1 MLGRVVTTIAFS
13 FPVSDGGPSANRS
26 PPPGTRAAIAA
37 GMALVGGG
45 TGARCQKSESQDT
58 KI

>member
-13 FPVSDGGPSANRS
+13 FPVSDGGPSANRR
-26 PPPGTRAAIAA
+26 PPPGTRAAMAA
-37 GMALVGGG
+37 GMALSEGG
-45 TGARCQKSESQDT
+45 TGVDAEKSESQDT